1 MGLDIGGYEERPD
14 WPKMGPW
21 LLIATSLILAIRTAK
36 RPALWD
42 SRTSNTDLDAEIQY
56 SAHLAGRVLMALVGT
71 NEAMFP
77 RRKEPLGTKEQTM
90 RARGRRVARR

>member
-14 WPKMGPW
+14 WPKLGPS

-36 RPALWD
+36 RQAVFD
-42 SRTSNTDLDAEIQY
+42 SSFSDTDLDAEIEY
-56 SAHLAGRVLMALVGT
+56 SIHLASRVLSMLMKH

-77 RRKEPLGTKEQTM
+77 RRKEPWYQPNGQDEP
-90 RARGRRVARR
+90 R